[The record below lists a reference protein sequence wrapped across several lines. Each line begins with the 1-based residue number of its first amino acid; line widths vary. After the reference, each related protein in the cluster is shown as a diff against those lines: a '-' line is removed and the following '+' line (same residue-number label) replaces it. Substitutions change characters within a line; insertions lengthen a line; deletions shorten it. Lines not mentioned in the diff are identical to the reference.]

1 VTSDAKEPPRPLVAA
16 ADPVS
21 KVVLPPLSAPPP
33 NMLDTLPLEPG
44 PASKASAVLAINPLT
59 PPSAATRQPC
69 PDLPGPGGPAPL
81 GGPVPAAQRPAD
93 EQSANAAPW
102 RIAEP
107 VAGAN
112 LNVGPFEVVD
122 NSNELVVVLD
132 HSKHLRTKVDVAGAE
147 AADRSVCEVE
157 MPTARELTITGRS
170 PGVTRVAVQLEGD
183 RPHSVALLVRVVP
196 DVAVEK
202 GPEPAQSRPPA
213 AVGQVALRVM
223 VGELDRTAAKTAGV
237 DSDFTSA
244 PATMLLRSLPS
255 AAYGNAAILENRLT
269 VRLGTRG
276 LQEHGVL
283 KIFSEPTLVVAS
295 GRTANVVVSSEP
307 PGGVP
312 PGPGGS
318 RPAAKEIALP
328 PTTLSLLAT
337 LTAQDRIRL
346 EVTAERK
353 PREAGAGLV
362 QAGLS
367 RPPTASTELRD
378 GQTMAVCGLIEA
390 PKRPPPESPSTFP
403 IFGQWFSKPAPPPP
417 NPTEMLI
424 LVTADRLHP
433 SDAAPA
439 GSPPVAGD
447 GRK

>member
-1 VTSDAKEPPRPLVAA
+1 
-16 ADPVS
+16 
-21 KVVLPPLSAPPP
+21 
-33 NMLDTLPLEPG
+33 MLDTLPLEPG
-44 PASKASAVLAINPLT
+44 LASKASAVLAINPLT
-59 PPSAATRQPC
+59 PPNATTRQPY
-69 PDLPGPGGPAPL
+69 PDLPGPGDPVPL
-81 GGPVPAAQRPAD
+81 AGPVPAAQRPAD
-93 EQSANAAPW
+93 ELPADELPARAAPW
-102 RIAEP
+102 KVAEP
-107 VAGAN
+107 VGGAS
-112 LNVGPFEVVD
+112 LSVGPFEVAD
-122 NSNELVVVLD
+122 SSNELLVVLD

-147 AADRSVCEVE
+147 PADRSVCEVE
-157 MPTARELTITGRS
+157 MPATRELTITGRS
-170 PGVTRVAVQLEGD
+170 PGVTRVVVQLEGD
-183 RPHSVALLVRVVP
+183 RPRSVALLVRVVP
-196 DVAVEK
+196 DLAAEK
-202 GPEPAQSRPPA
+202 GPEPAQARRPA
-213 AVGQVALRVM
+213 AVPQVALRVM

-244 PATMLLRSLPS
+244 PATMLLRSLPG
-255 AAYGNAAILENRLT
+255 AAGGNAAILENRLT

-283 KIFSEPTLVVAS
+283 KIFSEQTLVVAS
-295 GRTANVVVSSEP
+295 GRAANVVVGSEP
-307 PGGVP
+307 PGGLP

-318 RPAAKEIALP
+318 RPAAKEIALQ

-424 LVTADRLHP
+424 LVTADRLHAP
-433 SDAAPA
+433 DAAPP

-447 GRK
+447 VRK